1 MASKKIA
8 CLGDPSD
15 HGGAVTSTNA
25 DGTLKAGGDVVA
37 VNGADH
43 TCIIPDHNVTPITA
57 ITTKTKH
64 NGKLILT
71 EDAVAGC
78 GAKLTPPDRNVY
90 VE

>member
-8 CLGDPSD
+8 CLGDASD
-15 HGGAVTSTNA
+15 HAGVVTSTNA
-25 DGTLKAGGDVVA
+25 DGTLKAGGTVVA

-43 TCIIPDHNVTPITA
+43 TCPIIGHGITPITA
-57 ITTKTKH
+57 ITSKTYH

-71 EDAVAGC
+71 EGAVAGC
-78 GAKLTPPDRNVY
+78 GALLIPPDRKVF